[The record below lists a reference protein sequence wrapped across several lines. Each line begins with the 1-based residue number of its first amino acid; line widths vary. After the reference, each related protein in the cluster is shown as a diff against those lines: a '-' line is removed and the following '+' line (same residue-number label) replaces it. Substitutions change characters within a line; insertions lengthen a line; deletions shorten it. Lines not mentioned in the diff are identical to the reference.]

1 MITITREM
9 RRLIH
14 TFNVL
19 VHSLTRHPR
28 FFALAL
34 SILFIIN
41 FLTPLAVQIIFTG
54 NTSVIYGFG
63 DPPKEIT
70 YPTPNMEI
78 PRGVLIWYGLEFNDY
93 FLNNNPGF
101 LTGKTYWLVTF
112 SPLTMA
118 LILAV
123 SIVSAM
129 VFTIIWFYNKTMKGK
144 CRAEAGT
151 SGLATTLSVVGVST
165 AASAAVSCPSCGFTA
180 LMTVAG
186 VIVSSS
192 TGTLLGVSALYV
204 NLLNSLLVIGIII
217 NIAVMIYVAG
227 KVRI

>member
-1 MITITREM
+1 MK
-9 RRLIH
+9 RLIH

-19 VHSLTRHPR
+19 VHSISKHPR
-28 FFALAL
+28 FFVAILA
-34 SILFIIN
+34 ILFTVN
-41 FLTPLAVQIIFTG
+41 FLTPLAVQILFTG
-54 NTSVIYGFG
+54 NTEVIYGFG
-63 DPPKEIT
+63 DPPKDIT

-78 PRGVLIWYGLEFNDY
+78 PRGVLVWYGLEFNDY

-101 LTGKTYWLVTF
+101 ITGKTYWLVTF

-118 LILAV
+118 LILSV
-123 SIVSAM
+123 SLVSAM
-129 VFTIIWFYNKTMKGK
+129 VFTIIRFYNKTMRGK
-144 CRAEAGT
+144 CR
-151 SGLATTLSVVGVST
+151 
-165 AASAAVSCPSCGFTA
+165 AAVSCPSCGFTA

-217 NIAVMIYVAG
+217 NLAVMIYIAG